1 MRVLSRK
8 IRKNHLINKLRHIT
22 AGKVVGF
29 LFLVLFTGFSA
40 LPLVYVVSTSL
51 KPLDE
56 LFLFPPRF
64 LVENPTLKN
73 FKDLFNALDGLSVPF
88 SRYIFNSLFVSLI
101 VVFFTI
107 LVCTLAAYGITKH
120 KVFAGNI
127 LFALVLSG
135 LMVSPYVTRIPS
147 FMIVNKLGMID
158 THWSLIIPNIAIA
171 YNMFLVKQFME
182 QIPDSFLEAA
192 RIDGASELRIFFTIV
207 VPMLKPVIFTLA
219 LLSFV
224 SNWNDYFTPLIYIQ
238 DEALKTLPV
247 VMQNLSSNN
256 SIARAGA
263 MGAATL
269 ISIVPP
275 ILVYVFTQKNVVESM
290 AYSGIKE

>member
-1 MRVLSRK
+1 M
-8 IRKNHLINKLRHIT
+8 
-22 AGKVVGF
+22 
-29 LFLVLFTGFSA
+29 LVLFASFAA
-40 LPLVYVVSTSL
+40 LPLIYVVSTSL

-64 LVENPTLKN
+64 LVQNPTTKN

-88 SRYIFNSLFVSLI
+88 TRYIFNSLFVAII

-107 LVCTLAAYGITKH
+107 LICSMAAYGLTKH
-120 KVFAGNI
+120 KVFGGKL

-147 FMIVNKLGMID
+147 FMIVNGLGMVD
-158 THWSLIIPNIAIA
+158 SHWALIIPNIAVA
-171 YNMFLVKQFME
+171 YNMFLVKQFTE
-182 QIPDSFLEAA
+182 QLPDSFLEAA
-192 RIDGASELRIFFTIV
+192 RIDGANEMRIFFTIV
-207 VPMLKPVIFTLA
+207 IPSLKPVIATLA

-263 MGAATL
+263 TGAATL
-269 ISIVPP
+269 ISILPT
-275 ILVYVFTQKNVVESM
+275 ILFYTIMQRNVVDSM
-290 AYSGIKE
+290 AFSGIKE